1 MKLNQF
7 NYLKKE
13 FPNTYKNI
21 VLEHKAVNKVLSFC
35 DKNNQY
41 FLFTGMFSEVNDGKG
56 ISEELET
63 YLVNFLVKKYEVTA
77 FARAAA
83 YALEDQSTFIG
94 FDLVSIDNDVWS
106 QQNIFH
112 ADEEGKVI
120 DVDDEFTN
128 SSDTNNICP
137 LVSSYF
143 KTIDFPEDTK
153 EYLNNLYEQVKP
165 SFHKLKL
172 KK

>member
-7 NYLKKE
+7 DYLKKE
-13 FPNTYKNI
+13 FPSTYKKI

-35 DKNNQY
+35 DKKNQY

-63 YLVNFLVKKYEVTA
+63 YLVNFLVKKYEATA

-83 YALEDQSTFIG
+83 YVLEDQTTFIG
-94 FDLVSIDNDVWS
+94 FDFVSIDNDIWA

-112 ADEEGKVI
+112 IDEGGKVI
-120 DVDDEFTN
+120 DVDDEFSN
-128 SSDTNNICP
+128 SSDANNICP

-143 KTIDFPEDTK
+143 EGIDFPDDTK
-153 EYLNNLYEQVKP
+153 EYLKNLYEQVKP
-165 SFHKLKL
+165 SLHKIKL

>member
-7 NYLKKE
+7 DYLKQE
-13 FPNTYKNI
+13 FPSTYKKI

-35 DKNNQY
+35 DTNNQY

-77 FARAAA
+77 FARASA
-83 YALEDQSTFIG
+83 YVLEDQTSFIG
-94 FDLVSIDNDVWS
+94 FDFVSINNDIWA

-112 ADEEGKVI
+112 ANEEGKVI
-120 DVDDEFTN
+120 DVNEEFTN

-143 KTIDFPEDTK
+143 EDIDFPDDTK

-165 SFHKLKL
+165 SFHIIKL